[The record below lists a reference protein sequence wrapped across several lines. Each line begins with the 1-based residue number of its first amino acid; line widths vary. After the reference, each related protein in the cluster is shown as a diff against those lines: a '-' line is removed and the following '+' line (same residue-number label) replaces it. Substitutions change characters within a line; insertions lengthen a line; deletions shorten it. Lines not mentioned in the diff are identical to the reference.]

1 VLHNL
6 ISNAVRYTPPD
17 GVITVGLRYADA
29 DADALEVYVA
39 DTGVGIR
46 PDDLPHI
53 FEKYYIG
60 AGERRGEMRGLG
72 LVIVRTIVEN
82 HGGTIRAESTP
93 GQGTTFTMRLPLAY

>member
-1 VLHNL
+1 V
-6 ISNAVRYTPPD
+6 S
-17 GVITVGLRYADA
+17 
-29 DADALEVYVA
+29 

-46 PDDLPHI
+46 ADDLPHI

-82 HGGTIRAESTP
+82 HGGTIRAASTP
-93 GQGTTFTMRLPLAY
+93 GQGTTFTMRLPLTP